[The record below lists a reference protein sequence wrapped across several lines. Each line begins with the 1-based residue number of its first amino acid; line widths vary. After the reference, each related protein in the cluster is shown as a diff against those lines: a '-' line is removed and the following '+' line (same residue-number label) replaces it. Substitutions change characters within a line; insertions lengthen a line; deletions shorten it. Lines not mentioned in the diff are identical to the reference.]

1 MSIAGN
7 LKTMPLSELLQWLG
21 HSAKSGTLVIDNHK
35 VQKKVYFRDGRIISS
50 SSTDPREY
58 LGHFL
63 VSYGFISE
71 EELTKAVAMQEQSRM
86 LLGKI
91 LTTIGAISE
100 DDLHRLLRQKAEEAV
115 YDVFSWPE
123 GEFRFLDAELPE
135 HAMIPMNLEVT
146 AIVLEGA
153 HRLDEWKR
161 IRAEISTNKVIP
173 VSVTDLLADPKLN
186 PGQRQVLEFVN
197 DDRTIEEIQV
207 DTHSSEYRVSKVIF
221 EQFQKGRLKL
231 IKPRWETGPKVAEAN
246 GAPVPVAAPLAVS
259 PAPVAAVAAPTGEI
273 DADLLLAQAQAA
285 MAAANYEKALR
296 FLRAARALEPD
307 AKKTQTALQQGEE
320 QVTAEIERAGVTL
333 ASIPK
338 LERSMQELTTLQLT
352 QHEGLMMTRINGT
365 YDIRSIVKTGTMPQ
379 VEALLVFYRLLEKK
393 HISVR

>member
-21 HSAKSGTLVIDNHK
+21 QSAKSGTLVIDNHK
-35 VQKKVYFRDGRIISS
+35 VQKRVYFRDGRIISS

-71 EELTKAVAMQEQSRM
+71 EELNKAVAMQEQSKM

-123 GEFRFLDAELPE
+123 GEFRFIDGELPE

-161 IRAEISTNKVIP
+161 IRAEIPTNKVIP
-173 VSVTDLLADPKLN
+173 VSVSDLLADPKLN
-186 PGQRQVLEFVN
+186 PGQRQVLEAVN
-197 DDRTIEEIQV
+197 DDRTIEEIQIE
-207 DTHSSEYRVSKVIF
+207 THSSEYRVSKVIF
-221 EQFQKGRLKL
+221 EQYQKGRIKL
-231 IKPRWETGPKVAEAN
+231 VKPRWETGPKAVEVAPPVA
-246 GAPVPVAAPLAVS
+246 APVPVVPAAPS
-259 PAPVAAVAAPTGEI
+259 APTGGFSGEI
-273 DADLLLAQAQAA
+273 DADALLAQAQTLLAQG
-285 MAAANYEKALR
+285 NYEKGLR

-307 AKKTQTALQQGEE
+307 AKKTQAALQQGEE
-320 QVTAEIERAGVTL
+320 QVTAAIEQAGL
-333 ASIPK
+333 SLGSIPK
-338 LERSMQELTTLQLT
+338 LERTMQELTTLQLT
-352 QHEGLMMTRINGT
+352 QQEGLMMTRINGS
-365 YDIRSIVKTGTMPQ
+365 YDIRSIVKTGTLPP

-393 HISVR
+393 HISVK

>member
-7 LKTMPLSELLQWLG
+7 LKTMPLAELLQWLG
-21 HSAKSGTLVIDNHK
+21 QSAKSGTLVIDNHR

-71 EELTKAVAMQEQSRM
+71 EELNKAVAMQEQSRM

-123 GEFRFLDAELPE
+123 GEFRFIDGELPE
-135 HAMIPMNLEVT
+135 HAMIPMSLEVT

-153 HRLDEWKR
+153 HRLDEWRR
-161 IRAEISTNKVIP
+161 IRAEIPSNKVIP
-173 VSVTDLLADPKLN
+173 VMVTDLMADPKLN
-186 PGQRQVLEFVN
+186 PGQRQVLEQV
-197 DDRTIEEIQV
+197 DDSRTIEEIQIG
-207 DTHSSEYRVSKVIF
+207 THSSEYRVSKIIF
-221 EQFQKGRLKL
+221 EQYQKGRIKL
-231 IKPRWETGPKVAEAN
+231 VKPRWETGPPAAEPAASN
-246 GAPVPVAAPLAVS
+246 PVPSAPA
-259 PAPVAAVAAPTGEI
+259 GEI
-273 DADLLLAQAQAA
+273 DADVLLAQAQTFLAEG
-285 MAAANYEKALR
+285 NYEKGLR
-296 FLRAARALEPD
+296 FLRAARALEPEV
-307 AKKTQTALQQGEE
+307 KKTQTALQQGEE
-320 QVTAEIERAGVTL
+320 QVTAAIEKAGVTL
-333 ASIPK
+333 TSVPK
-338 LERSMQELTTLQLT
+338 LERTMQELTTLQLT
-352 QHEGLMMTRINGT
+352 QQEGLMMTRINGS
-365 YDIRSIVKTGTMPQ
+365 YDVRSIVKTGTLPQ